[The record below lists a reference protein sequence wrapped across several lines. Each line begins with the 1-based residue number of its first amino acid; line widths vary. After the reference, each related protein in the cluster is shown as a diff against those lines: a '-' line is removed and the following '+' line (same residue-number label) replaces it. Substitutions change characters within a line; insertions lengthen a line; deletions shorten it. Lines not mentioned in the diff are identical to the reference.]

1 MSFRSRILPLVDA
14 EVAQAHQRRLAQDY
28 RAEFHHLE
36 RAHILGQAS
45 TIEHVRVHAL
55 MFAWA
60 LRQRKTRELAGQ
72 VLRIIGAATKTI
84 FGLVPVGNTGGSD
97 VSPFKP
103 MPIPTDLQRILDST
117 QIECNK

>member
-1 MSFRSRILPLVDA
+1 MSFRSCIRPLVDA
-14 EVAQAHQRRLAQDY
+14 EIAQARQMRATNDH
-28 RAEFHHLE
+28 RAEFYHLE

-60 LRQRKTRELAGQ
+60 VRQREARELVGQ
-72 VLRIIGAATKTI
+72 ALRIVGAATKTI
-84 FGLVPVGNTGGSD
+84 FGLVPAGNTGGSD

-103 MPIPTDLQRILDST
+103 MPIPTDLQRILDSAR
-117 QIECNK
+117 

>member
-1 MSFRSRILPLVDA
+1 MSFRSRVRPLVNA
-14 EVAQAHQRRLAQDY
+14 EVAQAHQRRLARDY

-36 RAHILGQAS
+36 RAHVLGQAS

-60 LRQRKTRELAGQ
+60 VRQREARELVGQ
-72 VLRIIGAATKTI
+72 ALRIVGAATKTI
-84 FGLVPVGNTGGSD
+84 FGLVPAGNTGGSD

-103 MPIPTDLQRILDST
+103 MPIPTDLQRILDSAH
-117 QIECNK
+117 

>member
-1 MSFRSRILPLVDA
+1 MPFRTRIRPFVDA
-14 EVAQAHQRRLAQDY
+14 ELIQARAMRVARDY
-28 RAEFHHLE
+28 SAEFQHLE

-60 LRQRKTRELAGQ
+60 LRQRRTRELFGQ
-72 VLRIIGAATKTI
+72 AIRIIGAATKTV

-103 MPIPTDLQRILDST
+103 MPIPADLKRILDWAR
-117 QIECNK
+117 